1 MTHTER
7 RHEDAV
13 IVHPMTGDTYCVFA
27 FGPDAHFEATLHD
40 GYCVLLRQMEDH
52 EVRG

>member
-13 IVHPMTGDTYCVFA
+13 IVHPMTSDTYCVFA